1 MIDYIDRERINK
13 EKGDKMMIEDGRI
26 IDKGEIIFL
35 G

>member
-1 MIDYIDRERINK
+1 MIDYIDRGRINK
-13 EKGDKMMIEDGRI
+13 EKGDKMMIVDGRI